1 MQAGP
6 FFRAMAVVAVAGTM
20 VVTFARAQGDD
31 AGAIARGERILAAN
45 CATCHA
51 IGETGESASPAAP
64 PFRTL
69 SERYPVEMLEEALG
83 EGILVAH
90 DGVRQMPEFVFSPE
104 DVGAIIAYL
113 ESVQPSG

>member
-1 MQAGP
+1 
-6 FFRAMAVVAVAGTM
+6 
-20 VVTFARAQGDD
+20 
-31 AGAIARGERILAAN
+31 
-45 CATCHA
+45 
-51 IGETGESASPAAP
+51 
-64 PFRTL
+64 
-69 SERYPVEMLEEALG
+69 MLEEALG